1 MDPEAPL
8 ELSELRHRVLPWAL
22 EWMKKAEDEEKAWQA
37 ENEVELNGNG
47 AHLFATPE
55 ENEEEEPHKYRI
67 RAWYT
72 SPSNPDGYA
81 PENWELPHQDTAV
94 NKDAQ
99 EWGVRAVYLLSES
112 WQGYGDILWSSARH
126 VSNLLGNAASCRE
139 ILTPLLLQKVNE
151 KDSDRQRH
159 PLFGLAF
166 VELGAGAGVPSWVAL
181 RCGARVVCTD
191 QAVPDRIRSIAECAE
206 RNFRE
211 MKSTETDPDV
221 LAMAA
226 QARAC
231 SLDWGES
238 VEDVLECLDADK
250 KERFDVV
257 VAADCCYQ
265 PWLQPRL
272 LQSIYQLMSNE
283 GVALLPFALHGNAK
297 DEEVWRVVDRAKDQG
312 FRVQILQP
320 QQLTPPVANMDL
332 KQGLVQTVRLTKK

>member
-1 MDPEAPL
+1 MRECKQFYINGEWVDPVTPNALDVINPATEEVCAQISL
-8 ELSELRHRVLPWAL
+8 GSEEDVDRAVNAARAAFASFSRTSV
-22 EWMKKAEDEEKAWQA
+22 AER
-37 ENEVELNGNG
+37 VEL
-47 AHLFATPE
+47 L
-55 ENEEEEPHKYRI
+55 ENCVEVYKKY
-67 RAWYT
+67 
-72 SPSNPDGYA
+72 YA
-81 PENWELPHQDTAV
+81 D
-94 NKDAQ
+94 
-99 EWGVRAVYLLSES
+99 
-112 WQGYGDILWSSARH
+112 
-126 VSNLLGNAASCRE
+126 
-139 ILTPLLLQKVNE
+139 
-151 KDSDRQRH
+151 
-159 PLFGLAF
+159 
-166 VELGAGAGVPSWVAL
+166 
-181 RCGARVVCTD
+181 
-191 QAVPDRIRSIAECAE
+191 IAEAI
-206 RNFRE
+206 RLE
-211 MKSTETDPDV
+211 MGAPNS

-320 QQLTPPVANMDL
+320 QQLAPPVANMDL